1 MSIGALSQYSDGALT
16 LKIDNIEYLSCS
28 SSEILT
34 KQKIE
39 TLTTENV
46 FGDNLTQAIINV
58 VQTTPPETHQHS
70 INDIYKLNEEEQK
83 ETLESILNNKS
94 NNGHTHDISEI
105 NDLQD
110 TLNNKSNNGHT
121 HDISEINDWSEAT
134 NDFAKTNTDNIFTGY
149 ITSININ
156 TSTNTAAEAI
166 GENLTAAINELINAQ
181 FNAKKEELKQEIIA
195 ELNQG

>member
-1 MSIGALSQYSDGALT
+1 M
-16 LKIDNIEYLSCS
+16 
-28 SSEILT
+28 T

-83 ETLESILNNKS
+83 ETLESILNNKSNNGHTHDISEINDLQDNLNNKS